1 MRLTFPRFVR
11 PLAVTIALL
20 SCTENGPMGPAV
32 YSAGRLALAVMPAV
46 RFSEIHYDNVGTD
59 AGEAI
64 EISGPAGTDVTGWQI
79 LLYNGSGGAVYDTKT
94 LGGTIPATCDARG
107 VIVTSYPSN
116 GIQNGSPD
124 GMALVDG
131 TGAIVEFLSY
141 EGTMTAVGGAANGL
155 SSHDIVVTEDGTGP
169 IGQSLQRNGSDV
181 WAAPAQNTFGACN
194 DNDAGTVSAVD
205 HITVD
210 PATAP
215 AAGTVAVGA
224 TLQFTAHV
232 FDGDGN
238 DISASNP
245 VTWSTSPTG
254 FATISS
260 SGLATGT
267 NAGITSV
274 VAAAGGRTGSAPL
287 TVTGGGSGQ
296 TGDVVISQIYGGGGN
311 SGATYHND
319 YIELLNRSSSAV
331 NVSGWAVQY
340 ASATGTSW
348 AVTQLTGTIQ
358 PGHYLLV
365 QEAAGTG
372 AGSALPTADVTGTIN
387 LSGTAGKVILTSGT
401 VAQSGA
407 CPSGAIDRVGFGTT
421 ANCVTEW
428 GGNAPAPSNTTAA
441 IRKDGGCT
449 NTNNASSDFTADS
462 PAPRN
467 SSNAPKTCV
476 ATAPLPAVHFS
487 ELHYDNTG
495 PNNGL
500 DVDEKIEIEGP
511 ANRDLTGWSV
521 VLYGGDAVPDFSA
534 YSTTPLS
541 GSLPVSCG
549 VTGVTVVSYPVNGIK
564 NAKFSGTGNPAGM
577 ALVDNTGAVVE
588 FLSYEGTFTA
598 LNGPAAGIASTDI
611 GVAEEPP
618 PAPGNS
624 LHRNSGVWSAPSA
637 QDFGVCNGTG
647 GPPPGQN
654 HFTFSGR
661 LASDPALPVGFE
673 DQLFATEHDG
683 VTNAT
688 ITTTVT
694 WSSDTPGI
702 ATIDGDGV
710 FRGVSEG
717 TAVLRAT
724 ATDGTTTTTSLPVVT
739 NTFSATADWSG
750 NLEFGTPTD
759 ANPDDDFIITHDQ
772 FTSSYSLARDIPN
785 WVSAKLAASHYG
797 TGSDRCDCFT
807 FDPAVPSNLYY
818 TTNAWTGVGTQ
829 WNRGHLLRSADVE
842 SSAGDNSIAYYFSNI
857 APQSAEMNQGPW
869 AVEENFIGDMAHT
882 GGKDVYEI
890 MGVSGSVGTLKNE
903 GRVTIPAYFWK
914 VAVIVPHGRKLADIH
929 SSSDLQVI
937 SVIMPNI
944 AGVNADWMTYKTT
957 VHAVEQLSG
966 YNLLD
971 KLPDDVERSVED
983 APPTAVLNGDRTGI
997 EGGSVSFDASGST
1010 DADDAQLSYAWDFGD
1025 GTTGSG
1031 ARVSHSYADNG
1042 QYIVKLTVTDPVGLA
1057 GTASNVVS
1065 VSNVSPSVVIGSSGP
1080 IPSGSTYTLAGG
1092 FADPGQA
1099 DAPWSYTI
1107 NWGDGISSGTT
1118 SMEGALGGTHRY
1130 LTAGTYIVT
1139 LTVTDKDGG
1148 SGSASTTVQVARI
1161 LGTMSVG
1168 PSPINIDNSGNGQMI
1183 VTVFGTSAFDGAG
1196 INLSTVRIGQ
1206 TAPDAGGNSVSKAKV
1221 TDVNHDGILD
1231 LVVHFVRGDLVTNG
1245 DLSSDTRFLLL
1256 DANLNDGRQIEV
1268 RAPVE
1273 VTAK

>member
-32 YSAGRLALAVMPAV
+32 YSGGRLALAVMPAV

-64 EISGPAGTDVTGWQI
+64 EISGPVGTDVTGWQI
-79 LLYNGSGGAVYDTKT
+79 VLYNGSGGAAYDTKT
-94 LGGTIPATCDARG
+94 LGGAIPATCDTRG
-107 VIVTSYPSN
+107 VIVTNYPSN

-124 GMALVDG
+124 GMALVDA
-131 TGAIVEFLSY
+131 TGAVVEFLSY
-141 EGTMTAVGGAANGL
+141 EGTMTAVGGPANGL
-155 SSHDIVVTEDGTGP
+155 TSHDIGATEDGTGP
-169 IGQSLQRNGSDV
+169 TGQSLQRNGSDV
-181 WAAPAQNTFGACN
+181 WGAPAQNTFGSCN
-194 DNDAGTVSAVD
+194 DNDVGTVSAVD
-205 HITVD
+205 HITVA
-210 PATAP
+210 PVTAP

-232 FDGDGN
+232 FDVDGN

-254 FATISS
+254 FATVSS

-267 NAGITSV
+267 NAGSTSV
-274 VAAAGGRTGSAPL
+274 VAAAGGKTGSAPL
-287 TVTGGGSGQ
+287 TVTGGSVQ
-296 TGDVVISQIYGGGGN
+296 TGDVVISQIYGGGNN
-311 SGATYHND
+311 SGATYLND
-319 YIELLNRSSSAV
+319 YIELLNRGTTAV
-331 NVSGWAVQY
+331 NVSGWSVQY
-340 ASATGTSW
+340 ASSTGTSW
-348 AVTQLTGTIQ
+348 AVTPLSGTIQ

-365 QEAAGTG
+365 QEAGGTTNG
-372 AGSALPTADVTGTIN
+372 IALPTADVTGTTN
-387 LSGTAGKVILTSGT
+387 LSGTAGKVILISAIA
-401 VAQSGA
+401 AQSGA
-407 CPSGAIDRVGFGTT
+407 CPTGVVDRVGFGT
-421 ANCVTEW
+421 ASNCGTEW
-428 GGNAPAPSNTTAA
+428 GGTTATLSNTTAA
-441 IRKDGGCT
+441 FRKDDGCT
-449 NTNNASSDFTADS
+449 NTNNVANDFTVLAPS
-462 PAPRN
+462 PRN
-467 SSNAPKTCV
+467 SGSAAKTCV
-476 ATAPLPAVHFS
+476 ATPPLPAVHFS
-487 ELHYDNTG
+487 ELHYDNSGT
-495 PNNGL
+495 
-500 DVDEKIEIEGP
+500 DVNEKIEIEGP

-541 GSLPVSCG
+541 GSLPTSCG
-549 VTGVTVVSYPVNGIK
+549 ATGVTVVSYPVNGIK
-564 NAKFSGTGNPAGM
+564 NAKFNGTGNPAGM

-598 LNGPAAGIASTDI
+598 LDGPAAGITSTDI

-618 PAPGNS
+618 PAAGNS
-624 LHRNSGVWSAPSA
+624 LHRNTAGVWSAPSA

-647 GPPPGQN
+647 GPPPGSN
-654 HFTFSGR
+654 LITFSGR
-661 LASDPALPVGFE
+661 LPSDPALPVGFE
-673 DQLFATEHDG
+673 DQLFGTEHDG

-688 ITTTVT
+688 ITTTIT

-710 FRGVSEG
+710 FHGVSQG
-717 TAVLRAT
+717 TAILRAT
-724 ATDGTTTTTSLPVVT
+724 ATDGTTATISLPVVT

-750 NLEFGTPTD
+750 NLEFGAPTD

-785 WVSAKLAASHYG
+785 WVSAKLDASHYG

-818 TTNAWTGVGTQ
+818 TTNAWTGVGTT

-869 AVEENFIGDMAHT
+869 AVEENFIGDMAKT

-929 SSSDLQVI
+929 SAADLQVI

-944 AGVNADWMTYKTT
+944 AGVNADWTTYKTT

-971 KLPDDVERSVED
+971 KLPDDIEAAVED
-983 APPTAVLNGDRTGI
+983 APPTAVLGGDRAGI
-997 EGGSVSFDASGST
+997 EGGSVSFDASNST
-1010 DADDAQLSYAWDFGD
+1010 DADDTQLSYTWDFGD
-1025 GTTGSG
+1025 GTTGTG
-1031 ARVSHSYADNG
+1031 ARPSHSYADNG
-1042 QYIVKLTVTDPVGLA
+1042 QYIVKLTVTDPRGLA
-1057 GTASNVVS
+1057 GTASSVVN
-1065 VSNVSPSVVIGSSGP
+1065 VSNVNPSVIIGSSGS
-1080 IPSGSTYTLAGG
+1080 IASGTTYTLAGG

-1118 SMEGALGGTHRY
+1118 SMQGALGGTHRY
-1130 LTAGTYIVT
+1130 FTAGTYIVT

-1148 SGSASTTVQVARI
+1148 VGSASTTVQVTRI
-1161 LGTMSVG
+1161 LGTMSVD
-1168 PSPINIDNSGNGQMI
+1168 PSPINIDNNGNGQML
-1183 VTVFGTSAFDGAG
+1183 VTIFGTSAFDGTG

-1206 TAPDAGGNSVSKAKV
+1206 TAPDVGGNSVPKAKV
-1221 TDVNHDGILD
+1221 TDVNGDGILD
-1231 LVVHFVRGDLVTNG
+1231 LVVHFVRGDLVANG
-1245 DLSSDTRFLLL
+1245 DLSSDTKFLLL

-1268 RAPVE
+1268 RAPVQ
-1273 VTAK
+1273 VGQQ